1 MMSNELLKQKILD
14 EAIRGKLNERTL
26 FSAKEYLKKL
36 KEEQKKYNYKKQSV
50 SIISNKDIPF
60 QIPKNWVWEK
70 IGNLEEINLGFT
82 YKPEYA
88 DKGVIFLSVKDI
100 SSGKIDFSRVQH
112 VSQEVYDKAAYG
124 CKPKKGDILFGRIGT
139 IGVPYI
145 VDTDDKMC
153 IFVSLGFFRDY
164 TELINKKYICYWMN
178 SNLFKNQVKQNVK
191 GAAQINL
198 NTNWLKEFLIPFPP
212 LEEQEEI
219 VKKIEELFELID
231 KKEKNDKEKEKL
243 KTLLKEKILD
253 RAIHGELI
261 ENDLSLQA
269 INVEEVKADIP
280 FDVPS
285 NWKWCSYKNIGD
297 SGVGLTYKPSNI
309 NNKGMIV
316 LRSSN
321 IQEGKLDLKD
331 IVRVDCKVKDNIIA
345 RENDILICARN
356 GSKRLIGKS
365 CLLKNLNEK
374 MTYGA
379 FMTIFRTPYYRY
391 VYWFMQSKHYY
402 NQLHEN
408 TNTMTINQITQK
420 KLGSLLVPIP
430 PLEQQKKIVEKIEEC
445 FKLIEQ
451 L

>member
-1 MMSNELLKQKILD
+1 MISNELLKKKILD
-14 EAIRGKLNERTL
+14 EAIHGRLIENDP
-26 FSAKEYLKKL
+26 SLKPIDV
-36 KEEQKKYNYKKQSV
+36 E
-50 SIISNKDIPF
+50 SINDDIPF
-60 QIPKNWVWEK
+60 EIPNNWKWAKFSNLAECRMGKTILAENLTDNGIPVYSATQENKIFGFVKNSELV
-70 IGNLEEINLGFT
+70 LH
-82 YKPEYA
+82 
-88 DKGVIFLSVKDI
+88 
-100 SSGKIDFSRVQH
+100 R
-112 VSQEVYDKAAYG
+112 
-124 CKPKKGDILFGRIGT
+124 GDIVIPARGNSIGYATYILDKEATCTQTT
-139 IGVPYI
+139 ICCQNIKILSKYLYFCCYAF
-145 VDTDDKMC
+145 K
-153 IFVSLGFFRDY
+153 SLWFHFTGAAIPQI
-164 TELINKKYICYWMN
+164 T
-178 SNLFKNQVKQNVK
+178 VKQLNK
-191 GAAQINL
+191 NL
-198 NTNWLKEFLIPFPP
+198 VPLPP
-212 LEEQEEI
+212 LEEQEKI

-231 KKEKNDKEKEKL
+231 KKEKNNKEKEKL

-253 RAIHGELI
+253 SAIHGKLV
-261 ENDLSLQA
+261 ENDLSLPA
-269 INVEEVKADIP
+269 IDIEEIKENIP
-280 FDVPS
+280 FDIPS
-285 NWKWCSYKNIGD
+285 NWKWCFYKNIGD
-297 SGVGLTYKPSNI
+297 SGIGLTYKPSNI
-309 NNKGMIV
+309 NNTGMIV